1 MAAKLAKIRKLP
13 AKSEKFTLS
22 AVCTAP
28 YNNDLFLCSGIEP
41 FCFDIRPFSFDI
53 GYFYSHS
60 IVAGGLEL
68 MS

>member
-41 FCFDIRPFSFDI
+41 FCFDI